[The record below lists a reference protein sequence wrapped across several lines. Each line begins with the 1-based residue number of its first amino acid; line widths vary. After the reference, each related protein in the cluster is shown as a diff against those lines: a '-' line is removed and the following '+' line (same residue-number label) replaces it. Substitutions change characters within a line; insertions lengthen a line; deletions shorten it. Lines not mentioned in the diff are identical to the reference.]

1 MVSSKKLFSICAA
14 GLILN
19 LVGYTFAHFL
29 GLPFYLDTS
38 GTMIIAA
45 LGGYVPGITLG
56 FITKVLLSFVES
68 SEMYHCW
75 VMILIA
81 IFAAYF
87 ARKGYYADIKHAL
100 MLIIP
105 LTFMACVCD
114 LLIDSFLSAADGMR
128 VARIFDWSFTDNFL
142 RELLDKGSMTLL
154 TFAILKYIPPH
165 VKEAFSRWG
174 KKQAPLSEEMQQ
186 NMQGKDYFSSSL
198 RNKLLVILI
207 GSSLFVSCS
216 VAIISFLLFRDVLI
230 GDRVRTAEG
239 LVVMAVNEINPDR
252 IDEYLTLGRDA
263 PGYKSTEER
272 LLKIRNIN
280 RAIEFLYV
288 YKMEADGCHVVFD
301 LSTDTVEASSPGE
314 VIPFEKEFFDDVSD
328 FLAGRPVAPKISN
341 GQFGYLL
348 TIYKPVYNSVG
359 KCVCYVGIDY
369 SMKLFAEYTRNF
381 IIKLLAL
388 FVSCFIVIFAVG
400 FVYIENHIT
409 LPVNTMAYCS
419 RNASYENADER
430 AKHVERIKNLQIKT
444 NDEIENLY
452 TALVKSAEDIAT
464 YLEHLQ
470 VAKMQVTNMRV
481 KVFAMDELAHTDSL
495 TGVRNKTAYV
505 GMTNKLDIKITE
517 GKAEFGIVMI
527 DVNFLKRV
535 NDTYGHERGNEYLI
549 NACKLIC
556 SVFGEEHVY
565 RIGGDEFVVV
575 MEGEKV
581 SLCKYFVMQIQGE
594 MRRKKANAMLN
605 PWEQVSAAIG
615 FAIYDPNIDANADEV
630 FKRADKLMYENKIA
644 MKAQRTD

>member
-1 MVSSKKLFSICAA
+1 MSSKKLISICAA

-19 LVGYTFAHFL
+19 LIGYAFAHFL

-38 GTMIIAA
+38 GMMVIAA
-45 LGGYVPGITLG
+45 LGGYVPGITLA
-56 FITKVLLSFVES
+56 FLTKVILSFVES

-81 IFAAYF
+81 IFIAYF
-87 ARKGYYADIKHAL
+87 ARKGYYDSLKGAL
-100 MLIIP
+100 KLILP
-105 LTFMACVCD
+105 LTLMACACD
-114 LLIDSFLSAADGMR
+114 LLIDSFLSAADGER

-154 TFAILKYIPPH
+154 TFAILKFIPPH
-165 VKEAFSRWG
+165 IKEAFRHWG
-174 KKQAPLSEEMQQ
+174 KKQAPLSEEMQK

-207 GSSLFVSCS
+207 GSSLFVSFS
-216 VAIISFLLFRDVLI
+216 IALISFLLFRDALI
-230 GDRVRTAEG
+230 GDRVRTAES
-239 LVVMAVNEINPDR
+239 LVTMAANEINPDR
-252 IDEYLTLGRDA
+252 VDDYINLGREA
-263 PGYKSTEER
+263 TGYRSTEER

-280 RAIEFLYV
+280 RAIEYLYV
-288 YKMEADGCHVVFD
+288 YKIEEDGCHVVFD
-301 LSTDTVEASSPGE
+301 LSTADVEASSPGE
-314 VIPFEKEFFDDVSD
+314 VIAFDAD
-328 FLAGRPVAPKISN
+328 FYNHVPDLLAGKPIAPIVSH

-348 TIYKPVYNSVG
+348 TVYKPVYNSVG
-359 KCVCYVGIDY
+359 QCVCYVGMDY
-369 SMKLFAEYTRNF
+369 SMKFFVEYTRNF
-381 IIKLLAL
+381 VIKLLAL
-388 FVSCFIVIFAVG
+388 FVSCFIVIFAIG
-400 FVYIENHIT
+400 FVFIENHIT

-419 RNASYENADER
+419 RNASYDNAEER
-430 AKHVERIKNLQIKT
+430 PKHVARIKGLQIKT
-444 NDEIENLY
+444 GDEIENLY
-452 TALVKSAEDIAT
+452 TALVQSAENIST

-470 VAKMQVTNMRV
+470 VAKMEVTNMRV

-505 GMTNKLDIKITE
+505 GMTNKLDIKIADGT
-517 GKAEFGIVMI
+517 AEFCIAMI

-565 RIGGDEFVVV
+565 RIGGDEFVVII
-575 MEGEKV
+575 EGDKV
-581 SLCKYFVMQIQGE
+581 SLGRYFVMQIRGE
-594 MRRKKANAMLN
+594 MNRKKANALLN

-615 FAIYDPNIDANADEV
+615 FAVYDPNIDKSADDV